1 MSFKSWSSA
10 QSAAGKDKPDSKPKP
25 MPSARA
31 AGAQPAETP
40 AKVSP
45 TAKAQTGDQVAK
57 GSPIKK
63 S

>member
-25 MPSARA
+25 VPSTGA

-45 TAKAQTGDQVAK
+45 TANAQPDDQIAK
-57 GSPIKK
+57 GSPTKK